1 MDSAAAERSLPV
13 QMCMALPSDLLTSLE
28 FRSTTNYRASEDYA
42 SKGNFDIGGS
52 SLLAFA
58 LDLRPS
64 KDTRRKLLNRKTTGC
79 QHAAAVKAHEFVQS

>member
-1 MDSAAAERSLPV
+1 MG
-13 QMCMALPSDLLTSLE
+13 
-28 FRSTTNYRASEDYA
+28 TNRNPKPHTGKPASPKAQADQ
-42 SKGNFDIGGS
+42 GNFDIGGS

-79 QHAAAVKAHEFVQS
+79 YGFTKVLVRPRYLKDRGT